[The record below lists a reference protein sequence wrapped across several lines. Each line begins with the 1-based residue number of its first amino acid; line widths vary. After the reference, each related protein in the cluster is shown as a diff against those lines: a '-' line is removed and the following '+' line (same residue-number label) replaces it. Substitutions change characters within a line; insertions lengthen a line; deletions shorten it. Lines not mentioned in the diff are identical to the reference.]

1 MIALLLSVL
10 ALGAA
15 PARYND
21 PVGAPARSPLVIHV
35 EELVRKLAPITPTMT
50 PTLTIDPRLERAAV
64 EIARRAPSVG
74 PPPNELV
81 EAALWL
87 QGLVEPPPH
96 LVVVTMSAGADDG
109 PLLDELRASLPRVIQ
124 SGKYRRLGVA
134 AETVAEKTNVVV
146 ALQESFVELEPVPR
160 ALPAGGGVLL
170 KGRILAPYARPEVLV
185 TAPDGQV
192 TQLFTSARDDVKQ
205 FTASLHCL
213 AVGRHQVEVTGDDR
227 FGPAVLA
234 NFPVDCGLPAPTELV
249 AGQRTE
255 REGGVKDAAQAE
267 AELLKLLN
275 ADRARAGLR
284 PLSPDAR
291 LSQVAR
297 AHSEDMVRHH
307 FVGHV
312 SPSTG
317 SAADRLRAASVP
329 AQLILEN
336 VARAYSPGEVERGL
350 MESPGHRANVLNR
363 EVTQVGVGVALGDA
377 ESGVREIFATQLFLR
392 APEAL
397 PGESVAAWQ
406 AELKRLIAQLRRG
419 RDLTPLVEDGRLD
432 QIAASTAA
440 ELAKKKSS
448 SGAAQEL
455 LTHALGG
462 GDFGNRYRAV
472 KSGVAI
478 APDLPQALE
487 SLEKPLADPGAAG
500 VGVGVAR
507 GNTKGNNAQGDE
519 VYVVILVGKR

>member
-1 MIALLLSVL
+1 MILLLLSVL
-10 ALGAA
+10 AA

-21 PVGAPARSPLVIHV
+21 PVAALARSPLVTHV
-35 EELVRKLAPITPTMT
+35 EELVRKLSPVTPTM
-50 PTLTIDPRLERAAV
+50 TIDPRLERAAV

-96 LVVVTMSAGADDG
+96 LVVVTMSAGADAKDQESS
-109 PLLDELRASLPRVIQ
+109 LLDELRAQLPRVIQ
-124 SGKYRRLGVA
+124 SGRYRRLGVA

-170 KGRILAPYARPEVLV
+170 KGRILPPYAKPEVLV

-213 AVGRHQVEVTGDDR
+213 GVGRHQVEITGDDR
-227 FGPAVLA
+227 FGPSVLA

-249 AGQRTE
+249 AGKRAE
-255 REGGVKDAAQAE
+255 REGGVRDAAQAE

-275 ADRARAGLR
+275 DDRAHAGLR

-317 SAADRLRAASVP
+317 SAADRLRVASIP

-350 MESPGHRANVLNR
+350 MESPGHRANLLNR

-397 PGESVAAWQ
+397 PGHGVASWQ
-406 AELKRLIAQLRRG
+406 AELKRLIAELRRR

-440 ELAKKKSS
+440 ELANKKSP

-455 LTHALGG
+455 LSRALGG

-478 APDLPQALE
+478 AADLPQALE

-500 VGVGVAR
+500 VGVGVA
-507 GNTKGNNAQGDE
+507 KGDS
-519 VYVVILVGKR
+519 VYVVVLVGKR